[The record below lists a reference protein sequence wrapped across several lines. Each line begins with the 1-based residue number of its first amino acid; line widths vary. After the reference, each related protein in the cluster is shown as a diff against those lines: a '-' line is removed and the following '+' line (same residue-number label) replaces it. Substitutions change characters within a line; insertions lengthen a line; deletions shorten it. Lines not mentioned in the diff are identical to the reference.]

1 VYLYVLTQ
9 TGREAISAL
18 QKAGKVEEANLLEY
32 VNMVDGA
39 TVEQIATFMHAD
51 EDEAYDKLRSLCAK
65 RWVWRKTTK
74 LTLF

>member
-1 VYLYVLTQ
+1 M
-9 TGREAISAL
+9 GREAIPTL
-18 QKAGKVEEANLLEY
+18 QKTGKVEEANVLEY
-32 VNMVDGA
+32 ISMVDGA
-39 TVEQIATFMHAD
+39 TVEQIATFMNAD

>member
-1 VYLYVLTQ
+1 MYLYVLTQ
-9 TGREAISAL
+9 TGRDAISEL
-18 QKAGKVEEANLLEY
+18 QKAGKVDEVSVLEY
-32 VNMVDGA
+32 ISMVDGA
-39 TVEQIATFMHAD
+39 TVEQIAAFMHAD